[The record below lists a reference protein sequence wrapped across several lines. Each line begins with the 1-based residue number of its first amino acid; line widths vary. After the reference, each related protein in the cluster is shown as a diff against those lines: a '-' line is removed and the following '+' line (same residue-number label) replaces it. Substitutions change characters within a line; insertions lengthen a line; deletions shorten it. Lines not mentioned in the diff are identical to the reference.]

1 VTKPVSRS
9 EVEDAPLPPLSPEGP
24 AGRGGARAFAWML
37 TAYLVLM
44 AVAVV
49 IIRLGVVT
57 AAGGELSLDR
67 TIFTSINA
75 ATLTGFQMDVGIN
88 ASGAGGRIGGPLLL
102 LALTLGGIAISLVAG
117 GIAVVR
123 VVRLPYSDRQV
134 VLAAG
139 AATLIA
145 VLAGAT
151 ALADH
156 GPVQALFD
164 AASAFGNSGLHD
176 GRLPALASWQA
187 QTVLLPLALLGGLG
201 LPVLMELFD
210 RVTLRRRISAHSM
223 TVLGASAVV
232 YVAGIALL
240 VYFQGLSRPDETPWP
255 GHTTWRRL
263 FASASAMA
271 VNSRTAG
278 LPLES
283 VRDFARA
290 AQWIIV
296 LLMAVGAG
304 PAGTAGGLKLTTLVL
319 LGAGVRNVLH
329 RRAVGRGFGIAAAW
343 LGTYAAVV
351 FAGFLLMLATQ
362 PDAPADRL
370 LFLCVSAMSNVGLSH
385 DPVSIIGPGLYVL
398 SSLMLLGRILP
409 LLVLWWMVR
418 ATEGEAM
425 ALG

>member
-1 VTKPVSRS
+1 
-9 EVEDAPLPPLSPEGP
+9 
-24 AGRGGARAFAWML
+24 ML
-37 TAYLVLM
+37 GCYVVIMTV
-44 AVAVV
+44 AVAV
-49 IIRLGVVT
+49 IRLGVVT

-75 ATLTGFQMDVGIN
+75 ATLTGFQMDVGLS
-88 ASGAGGRIGGPLLL
+88 ASGAGGRTGAPLLL
-102 LALTLGGIAISLVAG
+102 LALTLAGIGFSLVAG
-117 GIAVVR
+117 GMAVVR
-123 VVRLPYSDRQV
+123 IARLPYSDRQV
-134 VLAAG
+134 ALAAG

-176 GRLPALASWQA
+176 GRLPPVNSWQS
-187 QTVLLPLALLGGLG
+187 QLVLLPLALLGGLG

-210 RVTLRRRISAHSM
+210 RVTLRRRISTHSA
-223 TVLGASAVV
+223 TVLAATAVV
-232 YVAGIALL
+232 YLTGIALL
-240 VYFQGLSRPDETPWP
+240 VYFQGMNRPEDTPWP

-290 AQWIIV
+290 AQWLIV

-304 PAGTAGGLKLTTLVL
+304 PAGTAGGLKLTTLVR
-319 LGAGVRNVLH
+319 LGSGVRRALH
-329 RRAVGRGFGIAAAW
+329 GRPPGRGFGIAAVW
-343 LGTYAAVV
+343 LGAYVVLV
-351 FAGFLLMLATQ
+351 FAGFLVLLTTE

-398 SSLMLLGRILP
+398 SALMLLGRIMP
-409 LLVLWWMVR
+409 LLVLWWMAR
-418 ATEGEAM
+418 TTEGEFVAV
-425 ALG
+425 G